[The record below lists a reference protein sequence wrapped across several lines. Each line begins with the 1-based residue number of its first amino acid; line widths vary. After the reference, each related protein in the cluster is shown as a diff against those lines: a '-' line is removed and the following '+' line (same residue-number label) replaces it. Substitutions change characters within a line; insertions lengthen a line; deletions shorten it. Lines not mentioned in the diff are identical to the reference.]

1 MLCHHILHKM
11 QKYKCFIKYHTFWSC
26 VPPMKKRRKRWSEK
40 ERIKAVQ
47 MTEQRKR
54 ETHSKTILELV
65 IKMGLNTAWM
75 CVPSKSHVKMGLPM
89 LEMDMVGDGGVM
101 GTDSSLMTWC
111 YFCGTEWVL
120 ALVVH
125 IRGNC
130 LKQPSTSPLSLSYS
144 ISYHV
149 RDLLPL
155 AFYHNWKLPE
165 ASTEGFAGTS
175 LLIYIVEPQAKI
187 NFVFL

>member
-1 MLCHHILHKM
+1 MFYKISYLLELCTTHEKTQKKM
-11 QKYKCFIKYHTFWSC
+11 VW
-26 VPPMKKRRKRWSEK
+26 KRKNKGSADDRAEK
-40 ERIKAVQ
+40 ER
-47 MTEQRKR
+47 
-54 ETHSKTILELV
+54 THSKTILELV
-65 IKMGLNTAWM
+65 IKMGINIAWM
-75 CVPSKSHVKMGLPM
+75 CVPSKSHVKMWLPI
-89 LEMDMVGDGGVM
+89 LEMDMVGNVGVM

-155 AFYHNWKLPE
+155 AFYHNWKHPE

-175 LLIYIVEPQAKI
+175 LLIYLVEPEAKI
-187 NFVFL
+187 SFFSL